1 MKKIILLVLSFSIAF
16 ALAIPKNSKYDKRI
30 NHINFNSQNVT
41 LIKSAVGYVTMLQF
55 ALDERSVNVVTGFS
69 DGWEIVTRENYVF
82 IKAKSYPVKQQEQE
96 LVDANGKKIKL
107 SSFVHPSSEPQ
118 NWKTNLIITT
128 NKRIYSFDLELV
140 NEQEHFNYQVN
151 FKYPLE
157 EKERMDREKL
167 QLEIAQAQAAARE
180 QKQKEEEKVAKEL
193 ERKTIPRN
201 YDFMMHINE
210 NSESI
215 APNFAYDDGVFTYL
229 GFDNTKAMPSVFLY
243 DEANGEVIANTH
255 IEKYAEYEVIVIH
268 QIANQIL
275 LRSGNRLVGIKNNSY
290 GINPLD
296 RTYTTKSKKVI
307 RTLKNGN

>member
-1 MKKIILLVLSFSIAF
+1 
-16 ALAIPKNSKYDKRI
+16 
-30 NHINFNSQNVT
+30 
-41 LIKSAVGYVTMLQF
+41 
-55 ALDERSVNVVTGFS
+55 
-69 DGWEIVTRENYVF
+69 
-82 IKAKSYPVKQQEQE
+82 
-96 LVDANGKKIKL
+96 
-107 SSFVHPSSEPQ
+107 
-118 NWKTNLIITT
+118 
-128 NKRIYSFDLELV
+128 
-140 NEQEHFNYQVN
+140 
-151 FKYPLE
+151 
-157 EKERMDREKL
+157 
-167 QLEIAQAQAAARE
+167 
-180 QKQKEEEKVAKEL
+180 
-193 ERKTIPRN
+193 
-201 YDFMMHINE
+201 MMHINE

-290 GINPLD
+290 GVNPLD